1 MHHPRNTST
10 HSAGNAPA
18 SPNWLKR
25 FAVALAV
32 TGVIG
37 TVLVVT
43 LAVMAVRFVGDAVD
57 YVQTLDLATMESR
70 MAEAALDLD
79 QRQREIIAPLL
90 ERLKNEG
97 LTPPQ
102 REDVTGAIM
111 EALTPEQRERF
122 ESWKNIGAAG
132 TQGLDGLMAS
142 VLRWLEELGVPVGLL
157 RGDAQHAQ

>member
-1 MHHPRNTST
+1 MTASRNPTSEPRRR
-10 HSAGNAPA
+10 AWRG
-18 SPNWLKR
+18 L

-157 RGDAQHAQ
+157 RGDALHAQ